1 MRSKVNRSDPP
12 KIKNLINPADNGGEG
27 SEFTLTSARS
37 RLKIGLQ
44 PGLLR
49 KKGENMKLRQVLI
62 SGWVALA
69 LMLIFSTVAGAEV
82 VGRLTQL
89 EGRVDLLKG
98 GKLPAVALK
107 VNDTVEPGDVIRTKS
122 LSKAQITF
130 IDNSLLTLSQE
141 ARIAIEEFKFE
152 PSQGKRQAV
161 LEIFQGLA
169 LAVVNKILKAE
180 EPDFVIKTQT
190 AIVGV
195 RGTEIGMRNQPNSS
209 TILNFQGR
217 TQVGNIFP
225 EVSRLFLKAFKVA
238 FSTGSWNNGSSR
250 WVLLNDMQGTTV
262 DRNLPPTVPFGITPQ
277 DQMLFMR
284 QLTTYAALPGQHHTP
299 GTPVTQTGSGS
310 NLPVGLNLPGSPEH
324 RKQPDYHHGPAQG
337 GASGPGPPAAA
348 PRRPRRRPIS
358 RPGLQLTSLPIR
370 AKRDYYLGEAV
381 RFFTPPGRDSGYPA
395 VAPEERLP

>member
-1 MRSKVNRSDPP
+1 
-12 KIKNLINPADNGGEG
+12 
-27 SEFTLTSARS
+27 
-37 RLKIGLQ
+37 
-44 PGLLR
+44 
-49 KKGENMKLRQVLI
+49 MKLRQVLI

-69 LMLIFSTVAGAEV
+69 LMLIFSTVAAAEV
-82 VGRLTQL
+82 VGRLTQV

-107 VNDTVEPGDVIRTKS
+107 VDDTVEPGDVIRTKS

-152 PSQGKRQAV
+152 PSQGKRRAV

-190 AIVGV
+190 AIMGV

-250 WVLLNDMQGTTV
+250 WVLLQDMQGTTV
-262 DRNLPPTVPFGITPQ
+262 ARNLPPTVPFGITAQ
-277 DQMLFMR
+277 DRMLFMR
-284 QLTTYAALPGQHHTP
+284 QLTTYAALSGQHHV
-299 GTPVTQTGSGS
+299 PVTQTGPGS
-310 NLPVGLNLPGSPEH
+310 NLPVGFNLPGVQNTVDNLTNITVPP
-324 RKQPDYHHGPAQG
+324 KLVPPVQVAPPT
-337 GASGPGPPAAA
+337 PPPAPPAHEPA
-348 PRRPRRRPIS
+348 SPS
-358 RPGLQLTSLPIR
+358 SPGYSYTS
-370 AKRDYYLGEAV
+370 
-381 RFFTPPGRDSGYPA
+381 PPS
-395 VAPEERLP
+395 

>member
-1 MRSKVNRSDPP
+1 
-12 KIKNLINPADNGGEG
+12 
-27 SEFTLTSARS
+27 
-37 RLKIGLQ
+37 
-44 PGLLR
+44 
-49 KKGENMKLRQVLI
+49 MKLRQVLI

-69 LMLIFSTVAGAEV
+69 LMLTGSTVARAEV
-82 VGRLTQL
+82 VGRMTQV

-107 VNDTVEPGDVIRTKS
+107 VDDTVEPGDVVRTKS

-141 ARIAIEEFKFE
+141 ARIAIEEFGFK
-152 PSQGKRQAV
+152 PSQGKRQVV

-190 AIVGV
+190 AIMGV

-217 TQVGNIFP
+217 TQVGNILP

-238 FSTGSWNNGSSR
+238 FSIGSWNNGSSR
-250 WVLLNDMQGTTV
+250 WVFLQDMQGTTV
-262 DRNLPPTVPFGITPQ
+262 ARNLPPTVPFGISAQ

-284 QLTTYAALPGQHHTP
+284 QLSSYAALPSQHHAP
-299 GTPVTQTGSGS
+299 GTPMTQAGPGS
-310 NLPVGLNLPGSPEH
+310 NLPVGLNLPG
-324 RKQPDYHHGPAQG
+324 AQNT
-337 GASGPGPPAAA
+337 
-348 PRRPRRRPIS
+348 
-358 RPGLQLTSLPIR
+358 LNNLTNIT
-370 AKRDYYLGEAV
+370 
-381 RFFTPPGRDSGYPA
+381 TPPRVVPEVQAPPPPLPA
-395 VAPEERLP
+395 PAPESSPHYISPPIP

>member
-1 MRSKVNRSDPP
+1 
-12 KIKNLINPADNGGEG
+12 
-27 SEFTLTSARS
+27 
-37 RLKIGLQ
+37 
-44 PGLLR
+44 
-49 KKGENMKLRQVLI
+49 MKLRQVLI

-107 VNDTVEPGDVIRTKS
+107 VDDTVEPGDVVRTKS

-152 PSQGKRQAV
+152 PGQGKRQAV

-238 FSTGSWNNGSSR
+238 FSMGSWNNGSSR
-250 WVLLNDMQGTTV
+250 WVLLQDMQGTTV
-262 DRNLPPTVPFGITPQ
+262 ARNLPPTVPFGITPQ

-284 QLTTYAALPGQHHTP
+284 QLTTYAALPGKHHAP
-299 GTPVTQTGSGS
+299 GTPVTQTGPGS
-310 NLPVGLNLPGSPEH
+310 NLPARPQSSGGTEH
-324 RKQPDYHHGPAQG
+324 RKQPDYRHGPAQG
-337 GASGPGPPAAA
+337 GASGPGPAAAPAA
-348 PRRPRRRPIS
+348 PRRPRRPRRRRP
-358 RPGLQLTSLPIR
+358 
-370 AKRDYYLGEAV
+370 Y
-381 RFFTPPGRDSGYPA
+381 
-395 VAPEERLP
+395 RLNGIIA

>member
-1 MRSKVNRSDPP
+1 
-12 KIKNLINPADNGGEG
+12 
-27 SEFTLTSARS
+27 
-37 RLKIGLQ
+37 
-44 PGLLR
+44 
-49 KKGENMKLRQVLI
+49 MKLRRVLI

-89 EGRVDLLKG
+89 EGRVELLKG
-98 GKLPAVALK
+98 GKLPAVPLK
-107 VNDTVEPGDVIRTKS
+107 LDDTVEPGDIIRTKS

-141 ARIAIEEFKFE
+141 SRIAIEEFKFDPGQE
-152 PSQGKRQAV
+152 KRHAV
-161 LEIFQGLA
+161 LQIFQGLA

-238 FSTGSWNNGSSR
+238 FSKGSWNNGSSR
-250 WVLLNDMQGTTV
+250 WVLLQDMQGTTV
-262 DRNLPPTVPFGITPQ
+262 ARNLPPTVPFTITPQ
-277 DQMLFMR
+277 DQMMFMR
-284 QLTTYAALPGQHHTP
+284 QLTTYAALSGRHNAPGA
-299 GTPVTQTGSGS
+299 PVTPASGS
-310 NLPVGLNLPGSPEH
+310 TITVGLHLPGSQTTVNNLTTVTVPP
-324 RKQPDYHHGPAQG
+324 KVVPQVQTA
-337 GASGPGPPAAA
+337 PPAPPPPA
-348 PRRPRRRPIS
+348 PPPPPPPTPTPTHTPTSPSTTIS
-358 RPGLQLTSLPIR
+358 PGMGS
-370 AKRDYYLGEAV
+370 
-381 RFFTPPGRDSGYPA
+381 
-395 VAPEERLP
+395 

>member
-1 MRSKVNRSDPP
+1 MRSQVNRSNYP
-12 KIKNLINPADNGGEG
+12 KIKNLINPADNVGEAPG
-27 SEFTLTSARS
+27 FVLTSARV
-37 RLKIGLQ
+37 RLKTNLQ
-44 PGLLR
+44 QGILR
-49 KKGENMKLRQVLI
+49 KKGRNMKLRQILI
-62 SGWVALA
+62 SGWFAIA

-107 VNDTVEPGDVIRTKS
+107 AGDTVEPGDVVRTKS

-130 IDNSLLTLSQE
+130 IDDSLLTLSQE
-141 ARIAIEEFKFE
+141 ARIAIEAFKFE
-152 PSQGKRQAV
+152 PAQGKRQAI

-180 EPDFVIKTQT
+180 EPDFIIKTQT

-209 TILNFQGR
+209 TILNFHGR

-250 WVLLNDMQGTTV
+250 WVLLHDMQGTTV
-262 DRNLPPTVPFGITPQ
+262 GRNMPPTAPFGITPQ

-284 QLTTYAALPGQHHTP
+284 QLTTYAALPGRHHAP
-299 GTPVTQTGSGS
+299 GTALTQTGPGV
-310 NLPVGLNLPGSPEH
+310 NHPLGFNLPG
-324 RKQPDYHHGPAQG
+324 AQNTVNNLNTITVPPKVVPLVQ
-337 GASGPGPPAAA
+337 APPPA
-348 PRRPRRRPIS
+348 PEP
-358 RPGLQLTSLPIR
+358 
-370 AKRDYYLGEAV
+370 
-381 RFFTPPGRDSGYPA
+381 TPSQHSSPPSFSIGS
-395 VAPEERLP
+395 

>member
-1 MRSKVNRSDPP
+1 
-12 KIKNLINPADNGGEG
+12 
-27 SEFTLTSARS
+27 
-37 RLKIGLQ
+37 
-44 PGLLR
+44 
-49 KKGENMKLRQVLI
+49 MKLRQVLI

-107 VNDTVEPGDVIRTKS
+107 VDDTVEPGDVIRTKS

-141 ARIAIEEFKFE
+141 SRIAIEEFKFE
-152 PSQGKRQAV
+152 PGQGKRQAV

-250 WVLLNDMQGTTV
+250 WVLLQRYAGNHSGPESAP
-262 DRNLPPTVPFGITPQ
+262 DRALWYHPPRPDAVHASAHHLCCPSGPTP
-277 DQMLFMR
+277 R
-284 QLTTYAALPGQHHTP
+284 PGNP
-299 GTPVTQTGSGS
+299 GDPDGPWLKPPSRPQSAGGS
-310 NLPVGLNLPGSPEH
+310 EH

-337 GASGPGPPAAA
+337 GASGPDPAAG
-348 PRRPRRRPIS
+348 PRRRHPT
-358 RPGLQLTSLPIR
+358 Q
-370 AKRDYYLGEAV
+370 
-381 RFFTPPGRDSGYPA
+381 PPPA
-395 VAPEERLP
+395 RH

>member
-1 MRSKVNRSDPP
+1 
-12 KIKNLINPADNGGEG
+12 
-27 SEFTLTSARS
+27 
-37 RLKIGLQ
+37 
-44 PGLLR
+44 
-49 KKGENMKLRQVLI
+49 
-62 SGWVALA
+62 
-69 LMLIFSTVAGAEV
+69 MLIFSTVAGAEV
-82 VGRLTQL
+82 VGRLTQV

-98 GKLPAVALK
+98 GKLPAVPLK
-107 VNDTVEPGDVIRTKS
+107 IDDTVEPGDVIRTKS

-141 ARIAIEEFKFE
+141 ARIAIEEFKFD

-238 FSTGSWNNGSSR
+238 FSKGSWNNGSSR
-250 WVLLNDMQGTTV
+250 WVLLHDMQGTTV
-262 DRNLPPTVPFGITPQ
+262 GRNLPPTVPFGITPQ

-284 QLTTYAALPGQHHTP
+284 QLTTYALSGRHHAP
-299 GTPVTQTGSGS
+299 GTPVTQTSSGS
-310 NLPVGLNLPGSPEH
+310 NHPVGLTLPG
-324 RKQPDYHHGPAQG
+324 AQNTLNNLNTITV
-337 GASGPGPPAAA
+337 PPKLVPQVQA
-348 PRRPRRRPIS
+348 PPP
-358 RPGLQLTSLPIR
+358 
-370 AKRDYYLGEAV
+370 
-381 RFFTPPGRDSGYPA
+381 TPPTPAPAHQSSPGYIS
-395 VAPEERLP
+395 AP

>member
-1 MRSKVNRSDPP
+1 
-12 KIKNLINPADNGGEG
+12 
-27 SEFTLTSARS
+27 
-37 RLKIGLQ
+37 
-44 PGLLR
+44 
-49 KKGENMKLRQVLI
+49 
-62 SGWVALA
+62 
-69 LMLIFSTVAGAEV
+69 

-98 GKLPAVALK
+98 GKLPAVPLK
-107 VNDTVEPGDVIRTKS
+107 VDDTVEPGDVVRTKS

-152 PSQGKRQAV
+152 ATQEKRQVV

-180 EPDFVIKTQT
+180 EPDFVIKTHT

-217 TQVGNIFP
+217 TQVGNILP

-250 WVLLNDMQGTTV
+250 WVLLGYAGTTV
-262 DRNLPPTVPFGITPQ
+262 AQNLPLTVPSVSPQ
-277 DQMLFMR
+277 DQKLFLH
-284 QLTTYAALPGQHHTP
+284 QLTTYAALPGLP
-299 GTPVTQTGSGS
+299 IPRNPVALSARH
-310 NLPVGLNLPGSPEH
+310 PVP
-324 RKQPDYHHGPAQG
+324 QF
-337 GASGPGPPAAA
+337 PGPQNTVKHLTTITIPPSWSA
-348 PRRPRRRPIS
+348 PRRPRHGLD
-358 RPGLQLTSLPIR
+358 PGLDAPIVPG
-370 AKRDYYLGEAV
+370 KHH
-381 RFFTPPGRDSGYPA
+381 TQPPGWGLKGLIFSQATKIFTSPHI
-395 VAPEERLP
+395 PLL